1 MLKNSCVS
9 TWILAS
15 LGVCAWVANPPAARP
30 AQADAG
36 KVTAVRLRLV
46 PDSYAGPCP
55 GKVQLVGDITT
66 DGPGT
71 VWYHFLAGAVS
82 HSPEGT
88 VIFSAAGT
96 QTVTVEGS
104 FRSAPQV
111 PNASLLAA
119 MQDQN
124 GQHGPRNV
132 TSGPV
137 PYNITCGGPAQA
149 APTAAAAGGGGA
161 ASPGGLPA
169 ESTVEAKYA
178 DGTPIPFKLPEQV
191 AFLFVHNIGSLEK
204 DPCMRYLQRL
214 CSLDE
219 LVQGVKGRPGGEKG
233 LKRNPARETD
243 YSYQV
248 TFFGEPYQTA
258 ARYQVEAIHR
268 QPGLGGFLYI
278 SDRRGFSNFYYN
290 ANGAATTKDK
300 KLGEYGSTGD
310 GFVAR

>member
-1 MLKNSCVS
+1 MLKNS
-9 TWILAS
+9 WILAG
-15 LGVCAWVANPPAARP
+15 LGVCTWLANPPAARP

-82 HSPEGT
+82 NSPEGT
-88 VIFSAAGT
+88 LSFGAAGT

-104 FRSAPQV
+104 FRSAPRV
-111 PNASLLAA
+111 PNASLLAS

-149 APTAAAAGGGGA
+149 APAQTAAGGA
-161 ASPGGLPA
+161 ASPSGLPA
-169 ESTVEAKYA
+169 ETTVEAEYA
-178 DGTPIPFKLPEQV
+178 DGTPIHFRVPEQV
-191 AFLFVHNIGSLEK
+191 AFLFVHNIRSLEK
-204 DPCMRYLQRL
+204 DPCIRRLERL

-219 LVQGVKGRPGGEKG
+219 LVQGIPSKLGGPIG
-233 LKRNPARETD
+233 LKRNPLRETD

-248 TFFGEPYQTA
+248 TFFGEPYLTA
-258 ARYQVEAIHR
+258 KRFQVEAIPR
-268 QPGLGGFLYI
+268 RPGLGGFLYI
-278 SDRRGFSNFYYN
+278 SDIRGFSDFYYN
-290 ANGAATTKDK
+290 ADGAATTKDK
-300 KLGEYGSTGD
+300 KLGAYGTNGD

>member
-1 MLKNSCVS
+1 MGQYS
-9 TWILAS
+9 TFSIRILAG
-15 LGVCAWVANPPAARP
+15 LGVCAWLAGPPAAP
-30 AQADAG
+30 AQAGAAAA
-36 KVTAVRLRLV
+36 KVTAVRLHLV
-46 PDSYAGPCP
+46 PESYTGPCP

-88 VIFSAAGT
+88 VTFTAAGT
-96 QTVTVEGS
+96 KTVTAEGS
-104 FRSAPQV
+104 FRSAPSV
-111 PNASLLAA
+111 PNASMLAS

-124 GQHGPRNV
+124 GNHGPRNA

-137 PYNITCGGPAQA
+137 PYNITCGE
-149 APTAAAAGGGGA
+149 PTAAPQGGAA
-161 ASPGGLPA
+161 ASPGGLP
-169 ESTVEAKYA
+169 EGTTVEAEYA
-178 DGTPIPFKLPEQV
+178 GGPPIQFKLPEQV
-191 AFLFVHNIGSLEK
+191 AFLFVHNIKSLEK

-219 LVQGVKGRPGGEKG
+219 LVQGVKGKPGGEKG
-233 LKRNPARETD
+233 LKRDPRREAD

-258 ARYQVEAIHR
+258 ARYQVEAIPR
-268 QPGLGGFLYI
+268 RPGMGGFLFI
-278 SDRRGFSNFYYN
+278 SDRRGFNDFYFN

-300 KLGEYGSTGD
+300 KLGAFGTTGD
-310 GFVAR
+310 GFIAR

>member
-15 LGVCAWVANPPAARP
+15 LGVCAWLANPPAARP

-46 PDSYAGPCP
+46 PESYAGTCP

-82 HSPEGT
+82 QSPQGT
-88 VIFSAAGT
+88 LSFRAAGT

-119 MQDQN
+119 MQDEN

-137 PYNITCGGPAQA
+137 PYNITCGGPALA
-149 APTAAAAGGGGA
+149 APTARGAAAPP
-161 ASPGGLPA
+161 SGLPA
-169 ESTVEAKYA
+169 ETTVEAKYA

-191 AFLFVHNIGSLEK
+191 AFLFVHNIRSLEK
-204 DPCMRYLQRL
+204 DPCIRRLERL

-219 LVQGVKGRPGGEKG
+219 LVQGIPSKLGGPSG
-233 LKRNPARETD
+233 LKRNPMRETD

-248 TFFGEPYQTA
+248 TFFGEPHQTA
-258 ARYQVEAIHR
+258 ARFQVEAIPR
-268 QPGLGGFLYI
+268 RPGLGGFLYI
-278 SDRRGFSNFYYN
+278 SDRRGFSDFYYN
-290 ANGAATTKDK
+290 ASGAATTKDK
-300 KLGEYGSTGD
+300 KLGEYGTTGD

>member
-9 TWILAS
+9 RWILVG
-15 LGVCAWVANPPAARP
+15 LGVCAWLANPPAARP
-30 AQADAG
+30 AQADTG

-46 PDSYAGPCP
+46 PESYAGPCP

-88 VIFSAAGT
+88 LSFRAAGT

-137 PYNITCGGPAQA
+137 PYNITCGGSAQA
-149 APTAAAAGGGGA
+149 APVAPGGA
-161 ASPGGLPA
+161 TSPGGLPA
-169 ESTVEAKYA
+169 ETSVEAAYA
-178 DGTPIPFKLPEQV
+178 DGTPISFKVPEQV
-191 AFLFVHNIGSLEK
+191 AFLFVHNIRSLEK
-204 DPCMRYLQRL
+204 DPCIRRLERL

-219 LVQGVKGRPGGEKG
+219 LVQRIPSKLGGPSG
-233 LKRNPARETD
+233 LSRNPMRETD
-243 YSYQV
+243 YSYKV

-258 ARYQVEAIHR
+258 KRYQVEAIPR
-268 QPGLGGFLYI
+268 RPGLGGFLYI
-278 SDRRGFSNFYYN
+278 SDIRGFSDFYFN

-300 KLGEYGSTGD
+300 KLGAYGSNGD

>member
-1 MLKNSCVS
+1 MLKNSFVFKW
-9 TWILAS
+9 TLAG
-15 LGVCAWVANPPAARP
+15 LGVCAWLTNPPAAR
-30 AQADAG
+30 AQAGTG

-55 GKVQLVGDITT
+55 GKVRLVGEITT

-88 VIFSAAGT
+88 LSFRAAGT

-149 APTAAAAGGGGA
+149 APAGGA
-161 ASPGGLPA
+161 APPGGLPA
-169 ESTVEAKYA
+169 ETSVEAAYA
-178 DGTPIPFKLPEQV
+178 DGTPIPFKVPEQV
-191 AFLFVHNIGSLEK
+191 AFLFVHNIRSLEK
-204 DPCMRYLQRL
+204 DPCIRRLERL

-219 LVQGVKGRPGGEKG
+219 LVQGIPSKLGGPSG
-233 LKRNPARETD
+233 LKRNPMRETD

-248 TFFGEPYQTA
+248 TFFGQPYQTA
-258 ARYQVEAIHR
+258 RRYQVEAIPR
-268 QPGLGGFLYI
+268 RPGLGGFLYI
-278 SDRRGFSNFYYN
+278 SDIRGFSDFYYN

-300 KLGEYGSTGD
+300 KLGAYGTNGD

>member
-1 MLKNSCVS
+1 MGQNMRVS
-9 TWILAS
+9 SRILAG
-15 LGVCAWVANPPAARP
+15 LGVCVWLAAPPVAP
-30 AQADAG
+30 AQADASAA

-46 PDSYAGPCP
+46 PESYAGPCP

-88 VIFSAAGT
+88 VTFTAAGT
-96 QTVTVEGS
+96 KTVTVEGS
-104 FRSAPQV
+104 FRVAPGV
-111 PNASLLAA
+111 PNASMLAA

-124 GQHGPRNV
+124 GNHGPRNA

-137 PYNITCGGPAQA
+137 PYHIPCGE
-149 APTAAAAGGGGA
+149 APVAPQGGGGA
-161 ASPGGLPA
+161 AATGGLP
-169 ESTVEAKYA
+169 EGSTVEAEYA
-178 DGTPIPFKLPEQV
+178 GGPPIQFKLPEQV
-191 AFLFVHNIGSLEK
+191 AFLFVHNIKSLEK

-233 LKRNPARETD
+233 LSRNPQRETD

-248 TFFGEPYQTA
+248 SFFGEPYQTA
-258 ARYQVEAIHR
+258 ARYQVEAIPR
-268 QPGLGGFLYI
+268 RPGLGGFLFI
-278 SDRRGFSNFYYN
+278 SDRRGFNDFYFN
-290 ANGAATTKDK
+290 PGGAATTKDK
-300 KLGEYGSTGD
+300 KLGAFGTTGD
-310 GFVAR
+310 GFIAR

>member
-1 MLKNSCVS
+1 MGQYS
-9 TWILAS
+9 TFSIRILAG
-15 LGVCAWVANPPAARP
+15 LGVCAWLAGPTAAP
-30 AQADAG
+30 AQAGAAAA
-36 KVTAVRLRLV
+36 KVTAVRLHLV
-46 PDSYAGPCP
+46 PEIYAGPCP

-137 PYNITCGGPAQA
+137 PYHITCGGPAQA
-149 APTAAAAGGGGA
+149 APAAPGGSA
-161 ASPGGLPA
+161 PPSGLPA
-169 ESTVEAKYA
+169 EAK
-178 DGTPIPFKLPEQV
+178 
-191 AFLFVHNIGSLEK
+191 
-204 DPCMRYLQRL
+204 
-214 CSLDE
+214 
-219 LVQGVKGRPGGEKG
+219 
-233 LKRNPARETD
+233 
-243 YSYQV
+243 
-248 TFFGEPYQTA
+248 
-258 ARYQVEAIHR
+258 
-268 QPGLGGFLYI
+268 
-278 SDRRGFSNFYYN
+278 
-290 ANGAATTKDK
+290 
-300 KLGEYGSTGD
+300 
-310 GFVAR
+310 